1 MAILLMFLIFLAVV
15 DLNINKNITGQTRND
30 GTKDVQIM
38 VPLQYLRTIEMLLI
52 NCEIIIFLAWSEDC
66 IIVTGGYDDP
76 ESKFSITDTKLNV
89 LVVTLS
95 AQDNEKLLQQLKAG
109 FERTIK

>member
-38 VPLQYLRTIEMLLI
+38 VPLQYLRTIEMQLI
-52 NCEIIIFLAWSEDC
+52 NCEIIIVLAWSENC
-66 IIVTGGYDDP
+66 IIVT
-76 ESKFSITDTKLNV
+76 
-89 LVVTLS
+89 
-95 AQDNEKLLQQLKAG
+95 
-109 FERTIK
+109 

>member
-52 NCEIIIFLAWSEDC
+52 NCEIIIFLA
-66 IIVTGGYDDP
+66 
-76 ESKFSITDTKLNV
+76 
-89 LVVTLS
+89 
-95 AQDNEKLLQQLKAG
+95 
-109 FERTIK
+109 

>member
-15 DLNINKNITGQTRND
+15 DLNINKKITGQTRND

-52 NCEIIIFLAWSEDC
+52 NCEIIIFLA
-66 IIVTGGYDDP
+66 
-76 ESKFSITDTKLNV
+76 
-89 LVVTLS
+89 
-95 AQDNEKLLQQLKAG
+95 
-109 FERTIK
+109 